1 MEYTINVA
9 KWSNRHWNG
18 GYVHYFKV
26 TVQYGQVKEV
36 YEQLK
41 EKFPEPDFKIDVSRW
56 QTVGTEIDMENFKY

>member
-9 KWSNRHWNG
+9 RWSSNHWNG

-26 TVQYGQVKEV
+26 TVPYLQVKEV

-41 EKFPEPDFKIDVSRW
+41 EKFPEPDYKIDVTRW
-56 QTVGTEIDMENFKY
+56 QTVGEQLDMENFKY